1 MNSRQQA
8 MSIAEAI
15 EDAKGCDIVV
25 LDVSE
30 ISGFADYFVIASGTS
45 SRHVR
50 SLADRTL
57 ETLDGL
63 TPGHARVEGLE
74 TCRWVLVDAFD
85 VVVHLFLDEARDF
98 YGLERLWHEAERVE
112 RPERLARAL

>member
-1 MNSRQQA
+1 MNTRQQA

-15 EDAKGCDIVV
+15 EDAKGRDIVV

-30 ISGFADYFVIASGTS
+30 VSGFADYFVIASGTS
-45 SRHVR
+45 NRHVR
-50 SLADRTL
+50 ALAERTL
-57 ETLDGL
+57 ETVDRMIA
-63 TPGHARVEGLE
+63 GHPRVEGLQ

-98 YGLERLWHEAERVE
+98 YGLERLWDEGQPVE